1 MDKNTIYIILTL
13 IKAIAIIVGMV
24 FVFINLIPGI
34 RGDKKKLKK
43 AAFIFL
49 GICVSLTI
57 LTAIEFAIAL
67 N

>member
-1 MDKNTIYIILTL
+1 MDRNTIYIILTL

-24 FVFINLIPGI
+24 FVLINLIPGI
-34 RGDKKKLKK
+34 RGDKMKIKK
-43 AAFIFL
+43 AALIFL

-57 LTAIEFAIAL
+57 LTAIEFVIAL

>member
-1 MDKNTIYIILTL
+1 MNRNTIYIILTL
-13 IKAIAIIVGMV
+13 IKAIAIIIGTV
-24 FVFINLIPGI
+24 FILINLIPGI
-34 RGDKKKLKK
+34 RGDKTKLRK